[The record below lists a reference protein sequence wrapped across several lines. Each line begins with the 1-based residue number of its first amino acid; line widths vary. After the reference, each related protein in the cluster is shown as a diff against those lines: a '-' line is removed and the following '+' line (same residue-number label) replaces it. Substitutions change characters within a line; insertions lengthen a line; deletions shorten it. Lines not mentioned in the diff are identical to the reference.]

1 MSGTI
6 RKAEEEA
13 IRRARATILKAQK
26 DAAEGAGNGLD
37 VMLGPPGGPQENSKA
52 SRPLEDVMVDIEDD
66 DDDDNEE
73 DDSPDEG

>member
-6 RKAEEEA
+6 RKVEEEA

-26 DAAEGAGNGLD
+26 DAAEGAGTGLE
-37 VMLGPPGGPQENSKA
+37 VLLGPPGGPQENSKA
-52 SRPLEDVMVDIEDD
+52 SRHLEDAMVNPEDD
-66 DDDDNEE
+66 DDEE